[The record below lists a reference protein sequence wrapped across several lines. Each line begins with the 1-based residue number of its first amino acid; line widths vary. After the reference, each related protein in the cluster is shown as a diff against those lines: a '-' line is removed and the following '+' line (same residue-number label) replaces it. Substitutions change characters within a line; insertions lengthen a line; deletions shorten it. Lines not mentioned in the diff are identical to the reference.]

1 MYHFV
6 HAVFFLLHAFDQRM
20 QTVHHRGASPA
31 SQGYH
36 FLIDI
41 CNDAAYVVARQDI
54 ARLIVR
60 KPQHQHMPVRHG
72 RRYRCAR
79 PVRMAPCLFGGK
91 ASAIDQLR
99 RALSGDGDGTKRIA
113 LRFVIKKIVDNVCI
127 YYLDITSVD
136 QWCDFFLLFYL
147 IREAEIRG
155 QASGGTCPF
164 PSAPFSACRAAG
176 CPVSSPLACPQG
188 NSDTE

>member
-41 CNDAAYVVARQDI
+41 CNDAAYVVVRQDI

-60 KPQHQHMPVRHG
+60 KPQHQHMPIRHG
-72 RRYRCAR
+72 RRYRCER
-79 PVRMAPCLFGGK
+79 PVRMVPCLFGEK
-91 ASAIDQLR
+91 ASSIDQLR
-99 RALSGDGDGTKRIA
+99 RDLSGDSDGTKRIA
-113 LRFVIKKIVDNVCI
+113 LRFVIKKIVDTMIASTISISHQSINGAI
-127 YYLDITSVD
+127 
-136 QWCDFFLLFYL
+136 FFYYL

-176 CPVSSPLACPQG
+176 CPASSPLSCPQG

>member
-72 RRYRCAR
+72 RRYRCER

-91 ASAIDQLR
+91 ASAIDQIR

-113 LRFVIKKIVDNVCI
+113 LRFVIKKIVDTMVASTISISHQSINGAI
-127 YYLDITSVD
+127 FLYYFI
-136 QWCDFFLLFYL
+136 
-147 IREAEIRG
+147 
-155 QASGGTCPF
+155 
-164 PSAPFSACRAAG
+164 
-176 CPVSSPLACPQG
+176 
-188 NSDTE
+188 